1 MIDPKMP
8 ADQFER
14 LIAPLYRQFLGYLRP
29 AEMAQS
35 MADYYRK
42 LGHFP
47 PGALTAAVDTAL
59 ETIVEQRMPTIAWIA
74 MQCKAWII
82 AQHGGMVPP
91 KRMSEQCV
99 HCSARVGVGSNGRLA
114 VLHEPSCVDYD
125 AEVRPLTEQVA

>member
-35 MADYYRK
+35 MTDYYRK

-47 PGALTAAVDTAL
+47 PSALTAAVDSAL

-74 MQCKAWII
+74 MQCRASIL

-91 KRMSEQCV
+91 KRMSEQCAQCV
-99 HCSARVGVGSNGRLA
+99 ARVGVGSGGRLA
-114 VLHEPSCVDYD
+114 VLHEPSCSDYD
-125 AEVRPLTEQVA
+125 ADVKPLTEQVA